1 MKRDGKHQINSIR
14 ASFKTV
20 FFYVLCHRLQK
31 RMSMSTNRR
40 SWKKC
45 ATPSS
50 PSSIRALVTC
60 QVECRVECLGD
71 FLEGQEVVPPL
82 VLPLRKWTKLD
93 TRTFRLTHRQK
104 STQNMIYVNLL
115 HLKQASYQLILVRCA
130 RWDQL
135 LACEQ
140 NNMALTKNSISILTY
155 LSIMFLNL

>member
-1 MKRDGKHQINSIR
+1 MPPGKGMGNTGLSNEPPHRTKSIFQE
-14 ASFKTV
+14 SSS
-20 FFYVLCHRLQK
+20 YVLCHRLQK

-50 PSSIRALVTC
+50 PSSIRVLVAC
-60 QVECRVECLGD
+60 QVECRVECLGA

-104 STQNMIYVNLL
+104 PMQNLIYVNLL
-115 HLKQASYQLILVRCA
+115 HLKQASYQLTLVRCV
-130 RWDQL
+130 R
-135 LACEQ
+135 
-140 NNMALTKNSISILTY
+140 
-155 LSIMFLNL
+155 